1 MSMAW
6 NNIKLGTKIMIGFG
20 SILLLL
26 FVISLFSFRG
36 MASLFDAGKTVTESS
51 RISEE
56 LLQREVDHL
65 KWAQEV
71 ERYSNSNDRDKAL
84 SVQLDHRQCGF
95 GKWFYGAGSTE
106 AVKTIP
112 ELREFLQSIEEPHRL
127 LHASAARIQ
136 DARGQGN
143 VQEGQQLF
151 VAETLKQL
159 GAVQGML
166 KGMVEKSKE
175 NIARAETSMNREAI
189 AIRSTLLALGIGAL
203 LIGAVLGG
211 LITRSVTRP
220 LQRSVDYAQVVAE
233 GDLTRT
239 LVVSG
244 RDEVG
249 ILGDALNTMVAKLK
263 EVAHSVKTAS
273 YNVATVSQRLSSD
286 SEQISHGATTQA
298 ATAEEASAAVEE
310 MSAGTSQ
317 NAANARETETI
328 ARKAEADA
336 QESGRAV
343 LEAVTAMKRIAEKI
357 VIIDEIARQT
367 NLLALNAAIE
377 AARAGEHGKGFA
389 VVAAE
394 VRKLAERS
402 QTAAGEIGQLSSST
416 VEVAELARV
425 MLERLLP
432 DIQKTSE
439 LVREISASSK
449 EQASGSDQINTSI
462 QELNQVIQQNAGAA
476 EEMSTTAQ
484 ELSAQADQ
492 LREAVDFFN
501 VGEEEQT
508 AAADDRKPVRKTAP
522 LTDDRAVGMRYVPA
536 RTLQSYAAAS
546 RSRGAIISLAGGP
559 PSAFAGSGQGDQ
571 RDSEFER
578 F

>member
-6 NNIKLGTKIMIGFG
+6 NNLKLGKKMMIGFG
-20 SILLLL
+20 SILFLL
-26 FVISLFSFRG
+26 FVISSFSFRG

-51 RISEE
+51 KISEE

-71 ERYSNSNDRDKAL
+71 ERYSNSNDRGKVL

-95 GKWFYGAGSTE
+95 GKWFYGAGSNE

-112 ELREFLQSIEEPHRL
+112 ELRELLQSIEEPHRL

-136 DARGQGN
+136 DVRGQGK

-159 GAVQGML
+159 GAVQGLL
-166 KGMVEKSKE
+166 KNMVEKSKE
-175 NIARAETSMNREAI
+175 NIARAESSMNREAI

-211 LITRSVTRP
+211 LITRSVTKP
-220 LQRSVDYAQVVAE
+220 LQMSVDYAQGVAE

-244 RDEVG
+244 HDEVG
-249 ILGDALNTMVAKLK
+249 ILGDALNTMVARLK

-273 YNVATVSQRLSSD
+273 RNVATVSQRLSSD

-328 ARKAEADA
+328 ARKAETDA
-336 QESGRAV
+336 QESGKAV

-377 AARAGEHGKGFA
+377 AARAGNHGKGFA

-402 QTAAGEIGQLSSST
+402 QAAAGEIGQLSSST
-416 VEVAELARV
+416 VEVAEFARV

-449 EQASGSDQINTSI
+449 EQACGSDQINTSI

-492 LREAVDFFN
+492 LREAVGFFH
-501 VGEEEQT
+501 VGEEEQPI
-508 AAADDRKPVRKTAP
+508 ADRKPVRKTAP
-522 LTDDRAVGMRYVPA
+522 LTGDRAVGMRYVPA

-546 RSRGAIISLAGGP
+546 RSRGAIISLAAGP
-559 PSAFAGSGQGDQ
+559 APVFAGSGQGDQ

>member
-1 MSMAW
+1 
-6 NNIKLGTKIMIGFG
+6 MIGFG

-26 FVISLFSFRG
+26 FVISLFSFLG
-36 MASLFDAGKTVTESS
+36 MASIFDAGKTVTGSS
-51 RISEE
+51 KIGEE

-71 ERYSNSNDRDKAL
+71 ERYSNASDDGRAL
-84 SVQLDHRQCGF
+84 SVQLDHTQCGF
-95 GKWFYGAGSTE
+95 GKWFYGAGRKDAE
-106 AVKTIP
+106 KTIP
-112 ELREFLQSIEEPHRL
+112 ELREALQSIEEPHRL
-127 LHASAARIQ
+127 LHASAALIR
-136 DARGQGN
+136 DVRGQGN
-143 VQEGQQLF
+143 IQEGRQVF
-151 VAETLKQL
+151 AAVTLKQL
-159 GAVQGML
+159 GEVQGLL
-166 KGMVEKSKE
+166 KSMVEKSKE
-175 NIARAETSMNREAI
+175 NIARAESSMNREATT
-189 AIRSTLLALGIGAL
+189 IRTALLVLGIGAL
-203 LIGAVLGG
+203 LVGAMLGG
-211 LITRSVTRP
+211 LITRSVTKP
-220 LQRSVDYAQVVAE
+220 LQRSVDYAEVVAR
-233 GDLTRT
+233 GDLTHA
-239 LVVSG
+239 LAVAG
-244 RDEVG
+244 HDEVG
-249 ILGDALNTMVAKLK
+249 VLGDALNTMVVRLK

-273 YNVATVSQRLSSD
+273 YNVATVSRRLSAD
-286 SEQISHGATTQA
+286 SERISHGATAQA
-298 ATAEEASAAVEE
+298 ATAEEASSAVEE
-310 MSAGTSQ
+310 MNASTSH
-317 NAANARETETI
+317 NAANAHETEAI
-328 ARKAEADA
+328 ALKAETDA

-343 LEAVTAMKRIAEKI
+343 LEAVAAMKKIAEKI

-432 DIQKTSE
+432 EIQKTSE

-449 EQASGSDQINTSI
+449 EQSNGSDQINTSI

-476 EEMSTTAQ
+476 EEMSSTAQ

-492 LREAVDFFN
+492 LQEVVGFFN
-501 VGEEEQT
+501 VGEEERST
-508 AAADDRKPVRKTAP
+508 AA
-522 LTDDRAVGMRYVPA
+522 DRAVGMRYAPA
-536 RTLQSYAAAS
+536 RKLGSYAAS
-546 RSRGAIISLAGGP
+546 SGSRGAAAVLAAGP
-559 PSAFAGSGQGDQ
+559 APVFAGNGQGDR